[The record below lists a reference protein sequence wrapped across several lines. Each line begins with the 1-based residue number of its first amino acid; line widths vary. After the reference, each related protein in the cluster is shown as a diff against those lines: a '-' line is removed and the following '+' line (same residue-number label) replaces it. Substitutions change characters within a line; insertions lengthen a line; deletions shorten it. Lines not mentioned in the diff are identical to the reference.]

1 MSIDFKKAYF
11 AIVSVVSVIVIGFAV
26 VELFTV
32 VVNAV
37 WPELAAADLQR
48 LRDLSDSENR
58 MNNYLINR
66 IQPLNTETL
75 NNIIRLCVFSALLW
89 WHLPYLLK
97 QEK

>member
-11 AIVSVVSVIVIGFAV
+11 AIVSVVSVIVVGFAV

-32 VVNAV
+32 VINAV

-48 LRDLSDSENR
+48 LRDLPDSENR

-66 IQPLNTETL
+66 VQPLNTEIL
-75 NNIIRLCVFSALLW
+75 SNIIRLCVFFALLW
-89 WHLPYLLK
+89 WHLPRLLK